1 MTNGELYALAQLIVP
16 ELTAKAFVQFY
27 NIAFEKISREVRL
40 LTKILKPN
48 SESPSIPI
56 DPPPIIPPET
66 KNVNQYES
74 LRKLNV
80 VKIDSVKDTSG
91 DDIFWE
97 VRHGKLLIYDS
108 NKELITNETIGN
120 HNLEI
125 EYWESISGA
134 IKPFPTDTVTEN
146 DPNAIEYAIEEWN
159 KSIPSISDVEVQLC
173 ALYLMITELAGI
185 FPLEPGTVELY
196 ANKFSGA
203 FQAVKTKYNSGNSP
217 ATITQV
223 HF

>member
-1 MTNGELYALAQLIVP
+1 MTNGELYALAQLIIP

-40 LTKILKPN
+40 ETQIIKPKI
-48 SESPSIPI
+48 
-56 DPPPIIPPET
+56 
-66 KNVNQYES
+66 VNQYEDPNNF
-74 LRKLNV
+74 RKLDI
-80 VKIDSVKDTSG
+80 VKIDSVKDTSR
-91 DDIFWE
+91 DDVYWE
-97 VRHGKLLIYDS
+97 VRHRKLLIYDS
-108 NKELITNETIGN
+108 NKELITNKTVGN

-134 IKPFPTDTVTEN
+134 IKPFPTDAVIEN
-146 DPNAIEYAIEEWN
+146 NPDAIEEWN
-159 KSIPSISDVEVQLC
+159 VSTPSISDTEVQLC

>member
-1 MTNGELYALAQLIVP
+1 MTNGELLALAQLIVP

-40 LTKILKPN
+40 ITTVLKPT
-48 SESPSIPI
+48 SVS
-56 DPPPIIPPET
+56 
-66 KNVNQYES
+66 QYRDLLEQ
-74 LRKLNV
+74 KA

-91 DDIFWE
+91 DDIYWE
-97 VRHGKLLIYDS
+97 VKHRKLLIYDS
-108 NKELITNETIGN
+108 NRELITNETVGN

-134 IKPFPTDTVTEN
+134 IKPFPTNTVTEN
-146 DPNAIEYAIEEWN
+146 DPNAIEEWN
-159 KSIPSISDVEVQLC
+159 RSIPGTGDVEVQLC

-223 HF
+223 YF

>member
-1 MTNGELYALAQLIVP
+1 MTNGELLALAQLIVP

-40 LTKILKPN
+40 RTQILKPN
-48 SESPSIPI
+48 H
-56 DPPPIIPPET
+56 
-66 KNVNQYES
+66 VNQYED
-74 LRKLNV
+74 LNNFWKLDI
-80 VKIDSVKDTSG
+80 VKIDSVKDTSR

-97 VRHGKLLIYDS
+97 VRHRKLLIYDS
-108 NKELITNETIGN
+108 NRELITDATIGN
-120 HNLEI
+120 HKLEI
-125 EYWESISGA
+125 EYWVNISRA
-134 IKPFPTDTVTEN
+134 ITPFPTDTEIEN
-146 DPNAIEYAIEEWN
+146 NPNAIEEWN
-159 KSIPSISDVEVQLC
+159 KSIPGTGDVEVQLC

-223 HF
+223 YF

>member
-1 MTNGELYALAQLIVP
+1 MTNGELLALAQLIVP

-40 LTKILKPN
+40 LTTVLRPT
-48 SESPSIPI
+48 SVSLY
-56 DPPPIIPPET
+56 
-66 KNVNQYES
+66 KNLLEQNA
-74 LRKLNV
+74 
-80 VKIDSVKDTSG
+80 VKIDSVKDASG

-97 VRHGKLLIYDS
+97 VRHRKLLIYDS
-108 NKELITNETIGN
+108 NKELITDATIGN
-120 HNLEI
+120 HKLEI
-125 EYWESISGA
+125 EYWVNISGA
-134 IKPFPTDTVTEN
+134 IKPFPTDTEIEN
-146 DPNAIEYAIEEWN
+146 NPNAIEDWN
-159 KSIPSISDVEVQLC
+159 KLIPNISDVEVQLC

-185 FPLEPGTVELY
+185 FPMEPGTVELY

-223 HF
+223 YF

>member
-1 MTNGELYALAQLIVP
+1 MTNGELLALAQLIVP

-40 LTKILKPN
+40 RTQILKPN
-48 SESPSIPI
+48 
-56 DPPPIIPPET
+56 
-66 KNVNQYES
+66 NVNQYED
-74 LRKLNV
+74 LRKLDI

-91 DDIFWE
+91 DDVYWE
-97 VRHGKLLIYDS
+97 VRHRKLLIYDS
-108 NKELITNETIGN
+108 NKELITDATIGN
-120 HNLEI
+120 HKLEI
-125 EYWESISGA
+125 EYWVRISKA
-134 IKPFPTDTVTEN
+134 IKLSFPTDDDIESN
-146 DPNAIEYAIEEWN
+146 PNIIEEWN
-159 KSIPSISDVEVQLC
+159 EMIPGVEDTEVQLC

-185 FPLEPGTVELY
+185 FPMEPGTVELY

>member
-1 MTNGELYALAQLIVP
+1 MTSGELLALAQLIVP

-40 LTKILKPN
+40 LTAVLRPT
-48 SESPSIPI
+48 SVSLY
-56 DPPPIIPPET
+56 
-66 KNVNQYES
+66 KNLLEQNA
-74 LRKLNV
+74 
-80 VKIDSVKDTSG
+80 VKIDSVKDASG

-97 VRHGKLLIYDS
+97 VRHRKLLIYDS
-108 NKELITNETIGN
+108 NKELITDATIGN
-120 HNLEI
+120 HKFEI

-134 IKPFPTDTVTEN
+134 IKPFPTDTVIEN
-146 DPNAIEYAIEEWN
+146 DPNAIEEWN

-185 FPLEPGTVELY
+185 FPMEPGTVELY

-223 HF
+223 YF

>member
-40 LTKILKPN
+40 LTTVLRPT
-48 SESPSIPI
+48 SVSLY
-56 DPPPIIPPET
+56 
-66 KNVNQYES
+66 KNLLEQNA
-74 LRKLNV
+74 
-80 VKIDSVKDTSG
+80 VKIDSVKDASG

-97 VRHGKLLIYDS
+97 VRHRKLLIYDS
-108 NKELITNETIGN
+108 NKELITDATIGN
-120 HNLEI
+120 HKLEI
-125 EYWESISGA
+125 EYWVRISKA
-134 IKPFPTDTVTEN
+134 IKLSFPTDDDIESN
-146 DPNAIEYAIEEWN
+146 PNIIEEWN
-159 KSIPSISDVEVQLC
+159 EMIPGVEDTEVQLC

-185 FPLEPGTVELY
+185 FPMEPGTVELY

-223 HF
+223 YF

>member
-1 MTNGELYALAQLIVP
+1 MTNGELLALAQLIVP

-40 LTKILKPN
+40 ITTVLKPT
-48 SESPSIPI
+48 SVS
-56 DPPPIIPPET
+56 
-66 KNVNQYES
+66 QYRDLLEQ
-74 LRKLNV
+74 KA

-91 DDIFWE
+91 DDIYWE
-97 VRHGKLLIYDS
+97 VKHRKLLIYDS
-108 NKELITNETIGN
+108 NRELITNETVGN
-120 HNLEI
+120 HKLEI
-125 EYWESISGA
+125 EYWVRISKA
-134 IKPFPTDTVTEN
+134 IKLSFPTDDDIESN
-146 DPNAIEYAIEEWN
+146 PNIIEEWN
-159 KSIPSISDVEVQLC
+159 EMIPGVEDTEVQLC

-223 HF
+223 YF

>member
-1 MTNGELYALAQLIVP
+1 MTNGELLALAQLIVP

-40 LTKILKPN
+40 MTTVLKPT
-48 SESPSIPI
+48 SVS
-56 DPPPIIPPET
+56 
-66 KNVNQYES
+66 QYRNLLEQ
-74 LRKLNV
+74 NV

-134 IKPFPTDTVTEN
+134 IKPFPTNTETEN
-146 DPNAIEYAIEEWN
+146 DPNAIEAWN
-159 KSIPSISDVEVQLC
+159 TSIPSISDVEVQLC

-185 FPLEPGTVELY
+185 FPMEPGTVELY

-203 FQAVKTKYNSGNSP
+203 FQAIKTKYNSGNSP

-223 HF
+223 YF

>member
-1 MTNGELYALAQLIVP
+1 MKNGELLALAQLIVP

-40 LTKILKPN
+40 LTTVLKPN
-48 SESPSIPI
+48 
-56 DPPPIIPPET
+56 
-66 KNVNQYES
+66 NVNQYES
-74 LRKLNV
+74 LMKLNV

-91 DDIFWE
+91 DDVYWE
-97 VRHGKLLIYDS
+97 VRHRKLLIYDS
-108 NKELITNETIGN
+108 NKELITNETVGN

-125 EYWESISGA
+125 EYWVNISGA
-134 IKPFPTDTVTEN
+134 IKPFPTDDDIESN
-146 DPNAIEYAIEEWN
+146 PNIIEEWN
-159 KSIPSISDVEVQLC
+159 EMIPGVEDTEVQLC

-223 HF
+223 YF

>member
-40 LTKILKPN
+40 LTTVLRPT
-48 SESPSIPI
+48 SVSLY
-56 DPPPIIPPET
+56 
-66 KNVNQYES
+66 KNLLEQNA
-74 LRKLNV
+74 
-80 VKIDSVKDTSG
+80 VKIDSVKDASG

-97 VRHGKLLIYDS
+97 VRHRKLLIYDS
-108 NKELITNETIGN
+108 NKELITDATIGN
-120 HNLEI
+120 HKLEI
-125 EYWESISGA
+125 EYWVRISKA
-134 IKPFPTDTVTEN
+134 MKPFPTD
-146 DPNAIEYAIEEWN
+146 IELEGGSYTIEEWN
-159 KSIPSISDVEVQLC
+159 ELVCDIDDTEVQLC

-185 FPLEPGTVELY
+185 FPMEPGTVELY

-223 HF
+223 YF

>member
-1 MTNGELYALAQLIVP
+1 MTNGELYALAQLIIP

-40 LTKILKPN
+40 RTITFKPTTV
-48 SESPSIPI
+48 S
-56 DPPPIIPPET
+56 
-66 KNVNQYES
+66 QYENI
-74 LRKLNV
+74 LNLIA

-91 DDIFWE
+91 DDVYWE
-97 VRHGKLLIYDS
+97 VKHRKLLIYDS
-108 NKELITNETIGN
+108 NKELITNATIGN
-120 HNLEI
+120 HKLEI
-125 EYWESISGA
+125 EYWARISETM
-134 IKPFPTDTVTEN
+134 KPFPTD
-146 DPNAIEYAIEEWN
+146 IELEGGSYTIEEWN
-159 KSIPSISDVEVQLC
+159 ELVCDIDDTEVQLC

-185 FPLEPGTVELY
+185 FPMEPGTVELY

>member
-1 MTNGELYALAQLIVP
+1 MTNGELLALAQLIVP

-40 LTKILKPN
+40 LTTVLRPT
-48 SESPSIPI
+48 SVSLY
-56 DPPPIIPPET
+56 
-66 KNVNQYES
+66 KNLLEQNA
-74 LRKLNV
+74 
-80 VKIDSVKDTSG
+80 VKIDSVKDASG

-97 VRHGKLLIYDS
+97 VRHRKLLIYDS
-108 NKELITNETIGN
+108 NKELITDATIGN
-120 HNLEI
+120 HKLEI
-125 EYWESISGA
+125 EHWVRISKA
-134 IKPFPTDTVTEN
+134 IKLSFPTDDDIESN
-146 DPNAIEYAIEEWN
+146 PNAIEEWN
-159 KSIPSISDVEVQLC
+159 EMIPGVEDTEVQLC

-223 HF
+223 YF

>member
-1 MTNGELYALAQLIVP
+1 MTNGELLALAQLIVP

-40 LTKILKPN
+40 LTTVLRPT
-48 SESPSIPI
+48 SVSLY
-56 DPPPIIPPET
+56 
-66 KNVNQYES
+66 KNLLEQNA
-74 LRKLNV
+74 
-80 VKIDSVKDTSG
+80 VKIDSVKDASG

-97 VRHGKLLIYDS
+97 VRHRKLLIYDS
-108 NKELITNETIGN
+108 NKELITDATIGN
-120 HNLEI
+120 HKLEI
-125 EYWESISGA
+125 EYWVRISKA
-134 IKPFPTDTVTEN
+134 TKSFPTDDDIESN
-146 DPNAIEYAIEEWN
+146 PNIIEEWN
-159 KSIPSISDVEVQLC
+159 EMIPGVEDTEVQLC

-185 FPLEPGTVELY
+185 FPMEPGTVELY

-223 HF
+223 YF

>member
-1 MTNGELYALAQLIVP
+1 MKNGELLALAQLIVP

-40 LTKILKPN
+40 RTQILKPN
-48 SESPSIPI
+48 
-56 DPPPIIPPET
+56 
-66 KNVNQYES
+66 NVNQYED
-74 LRKLNV
+74 LRKLDI

-91 DDIFWE
+91 DDIYWE
-97 VRHGKLLIYDS
+97 VKHRKLLIYDS
-108 NKELITNETIGN
+108 NRELITDATIGN
-120 HNLEI
+120 HKLEI

-146 DPNAIEYAIEEWN
+146 DPNAIENAIEEWN
-159 KSIPSISDVEVQLC
+159 KSIPGTSDVEVQLC

-185 FPLEPGTVELY
+185 FPMEPGTVELY

-203 FQAVKTKYNSGNSP
+203 FQAIKTKYNSGNSP

>member
-1 MTNGELYALAQLIVP
+1 MTNGELLALAQLIVP

-40 LTKILKPN
+40 LTTVLRPT
-48 SESPSIPI
+48 SVSLY
-56 DPPPIIPPET
+56 
-66 KNVNQYES
+66 KNLLEQNA
-74 LRKLNV
+74 
-80 VKIDSVKDTSG
+80 VKIDSVKDASG

-97 VRHGKLLIYDS
+97 VRHRKLLIYDS
-108 NKELITNETIGN
+108 NKELITDATIGN
-120 HNLEI
+120 HKLEI
-125 EYWESISGA
+125 EYWVRISKA
-134 IKPFPTDTVTEN
+134 IKFDDDIESN
-146 DPNAIEYAIEEWN
+146 PNIIEEWN
-159 KSIPSISDVEVQLC
+159 EMIPGVEDTEVQLC

-185 FPLEPGTVELY
+185 FPMEPGTVELY

-223 HF
+223 YF

>member
-1 MTNGELYALAQLIVP
+1 MTNCELLALAQLIVP

-40 LTKILKPN
+40 RTITFKPTTV
-48 SESPSIPI
+48 S
-56 DPPPIIPPET
+56 
-66 KNVNQYES
+66 QYENI
-74 LRKLNV
+74 LNLIA

-91 DDIFWE
+91 DDVYWE
-97 VRHGKLLIYDS
+97 VKHRKLLIYDS
-108 NKELITNETIGN
+108 NKELITDATIGN
-120 HNLEI
+120 HKLEI
-125 EYWESISGA
+125 EYWVRISKA
-134 IKPFPTDTVTEN
+134 IKLSFPTDDDIESN
-146 DPNAIEYAIEEWN
+146 PNIIEEWN
-159 KSIPSISDVEVQLC
+159 EMIPGVEDTEVQLC

>member
-1 MTNGELYALAQLIVP
+1 MKNGELLALAQLIIP

-40 LTKILKPN
+40 RTQILKPN
-48 SESPSIPI
+48 
-56 DPPPIIPPET
+56 
-66 KNVNQYES
+66 NVNQYED
-74 LRKLNV
+74 LRKLDI
-80 VKIDSVKDTSG
+80 VKIDSVKDASG

-97 VRHGKLLIYDS
+97 VRHRKLLIYDS
-108 NKELITNETIGN
+108 NKELITDATIGN
-120 HNLEI
+120 HKLEI
-125 EYWESISGA
+125 EYWVLISKA
-134 IKPFPTDTVTEN
+134 IKLSFPTDDDIESN
-146 DPNAIEYAIEEWN
+146 PNIIEEWN
-159 KSIPSISDVEVQLC
+159 EFVCYIDDTEVLLC

-185 FPLEPGTVELY
+185 FPMEPGTVELY

-223 HF
+223 YF

>member
-1 MTNGELYALAQLIVP
+1 MTNGELYALAQLIIP

-40 LTKILKPN
+40 LTTVLRPT
-48 SESPSIPI
+48 SVSLY
-56 DPPPIIPPET
+56 
-66 KNVNQYES
+66 KNLLEQNA
-74 LRKLNV
+74 
-80 VKIDSVKDTSG
+80 VKIDSVKDASG

-97 VRHGKLLIYDS
+97 VRHRKLLIYDS
-108 NKELITNETIGN
+108 NKELITDATIGN
-120 HNLEI
+120 HKLEI
-125 EYWESISGA
+125 EYWVRISKA
-134 IKPFPTDTVTEN
+134 IKLSFPTDDDIESN
-146 DPNAIEYAIEEWN
+146 PNIIEEWN
-159 KSIPSISDVEVQLC
+159 EMIPGVEDTEVQLC

-185 FPLEPGTVELY
+185 FPMEPGTVELY

>member
-1 MTNGELYALAQLIVP
+1 MTNGELLALAQLIVP

-40 LTKILKPN
+40 ITTVLKPT
-48 SESPSIPI
+48 SVS
-56 DPPPIIPPET
+56 
-66 KNVNQYES
+66 QYRDLLEQ
-74 LRKLNV
+74 KA
-80 VKIDSVKDTSG
+80 VKIDSVKDASG

-97 VRHGKLLIYDS
+97 VRHRKLLIYDS
-108 NKELITNETIGN
+108 NKELITDATIGN
-120 HNLEI
+120 HKLEI
-125 EYWESISGA
+125 EYWVRISKA
-134 IKPFPTDTVTEN
+134 IKLSFPTDDDIESN
-146 DPNAIEYAIEEWN
+146 PNIIEEWN
-159 KSIPSISDVEVQLC
+159 EMIPGVEDTEVQLC

-185 FPLEPGTVELY
+185 FPMEPGTVELY

>member
-1 MTNGELYALAQLIVP
+1 MTNGELLALAQLIVP

-40 LTKILKPN
+40 RTQILKPN
-48 SESPSIPI
+48 
-56 DPPPIIPPET
+56 
-66 KNVNQYES
+66 NVNQYED
-74 LRKLNV
+74 LRKLDI
-80 VKIDSVKDTSG
+80 VKIDSVKDTSR
-91 DDIFWE
+91 DDVYWE
-97 VRHGKLLIYDS
+97 VRHRKLLIYDS
-108 NKELITNETIGN
+108 NRELITNETVGN

-125 EYWESISGA
+125 EYWVNISGA
-134 IKPFPTDTVTEN
+134 IKPFPTDTEIEN
-146 DPNAIEYAIEEWN
+146 YPNAIEEWN
-159 KSIPSISDVEVQLC
+159 KSIPPGTSDVEVQLC

-185 FPLEPGTVELY
+185 FPMEPGTVELY

-223 HF
+223 YF

>member
-1 MTNGELYALAQLIVP
+1 MTNGELYALAQLIIP

-40 LTKILKPN
+40 ITTVLKPT
-48 SESPSIPI
+48 SVS
-56 DPPPIIPPET
+56 
-66 KNVNQYES
+66 QYRDLLEQ
-74 LRKLNV
+74 NA

-91 DDIFWE
+91 DDIYWE
-97 VRHGKLLIYDS
+97 VKHRKLLIYDS
-108 NKELITNETIGN
+108 NRELITNETVGN

-134 IKPFPTDTVTEN
+134 IKPFPTDTVIEN
-146 DPNAIEYAIEEWN
+146 DPNAIEDWN
-159 KSIPSISDVEVQLC
+159 KLIPDISDVEVQLC
-173 ALYLMITELAGI
+173 ALYLMITELAVI

-223 HF
+223 YF

>member
-1 MTNGELYALAQLIVP
+1 MTNGELYALAQLIIP

-40 LTKILKPN
+40 RTQILKPN
-48 SESPSIPI
+48 
-56 DPPPIIPPET
+56 
-66 KNVNQYES
+66 NVNQYED
-74 LRKLNV
+74 LRKLDI
-80 VKIDSVKDTSG
+80 VKIDSVKDTSR
-91 DDIFWE
+91 DDVYWE
-97 VRHGKLLIYDS
+97 VRHRKLLIYDS
-108 NKELITNETIGN
+108 NKELITNETVGN

-125 EYWESISGA
+125 EYWVNISGA
-134 IKPFPTDTVTEN
+134 IKPFPTDTEIEN
-146 DPNAIEYAIEEWN
+146 DPNAIEAWN
-159 KSIPSISDVEVQLC
+159 TSIPSISDVEVQLC

-185 FPLEPGTVELY
+185 FPMEPGTVELY

-223 HF
+223 YF

>member
-1 MTNGELYALAQLIVP
+1 MTNGELLALAQLIVP

-40 LTKILKPN
+40 LTTVLRPT
-48 SESPSIPI
+48 SVSLY
-56 DPPPIIPPET
+56 
-66 KNVNQYES
+66 KNLLEQNA
-74 LRKLNV
+74 
-80 VKIDSVKDTSG
+80 VKIDSVKDASG

-97 VRHGKLLIYDS
+97 VRHRKLLIYDS
-108 NKELITNETIGN
+108 NKELITDATIGK
-120 HNLEI
+120 HKLEI

-134 IKPFPTDTVTEN
+134 IKPFPTDDDIESN
-146 DPNAIEYAIEEWN
+146 PNIIEEWN
-159 KSIPSISDVEVQLC
+159 EMIPGVEDTEVQLC

-185 FPLEPGTVELY
+185 FPMEPGTVELY

-223 HF
+223 YF

>member
-1 MTNGELYALAQLIVP
+1 MTNGELLALAQLIVP

-40 LTKILKPN
+40 RTQILKPN
-48 SESPSIPI
+48 
-56 DPPPIIPPET
+56 
-66 KNVNQYES
+66 NVNQYED
-74 LRKLNV
+74 LRKLDI

-91 DDIFWE
+91 DDIYWE
-97 VRHGKLLIYDS
+97 VKHRKLLIYDS
-108 NKELITNETIGN
+108 NKELITDATIGN
-120 HNLEI
+120 HKLEI
-125 EYWESISGA
+125 EYWVRISKA
-134 IKPFPTDTVTEN
+134 IKLSFPTDDDIESN
-146 DPNAIEYAIEEWN
+146 PNIIEEWN
-159 KSIPSISDVEVQLC
+159 EMIPGVEDTEVQLC

-185 FPLEPGTVELY
+185 FPMEPGTVELY

-223 HF
+223 YF

>member
-1 MTNGELYALAQLIVP
+1 MTNGELLALAQLIVP

-40 LTKILKPN
+40 LTTVLRPT
-48 SESPSIPI
+48 SVSLY
-56 DPPPIIPPET
+56 
-66 KNVNQYES
+66 KNLLEQNA
-74 LRKLNV
+74 
-80 VKIDSVKDTSG
+80 VKIDSVKDASG

-97 VRHGKLLIYDS
+97 VRHRKLLIYDS
-108 NKELITNETIGN
+108 NKELITDATIGN
-120 HNLEI
+120 HKLEI
-125 EYWESISGA
+125 EYWERISKA
-134 IKPFPTDTVTEN
+134 IKLSFPTDDDIESN
-146 DPNAIEYAIEEWN
+146 PNIIEEWN
-159 KSIPSISDVEVQLC
+159 EMIPGVEDTEVQLC

>member
-1 MTNGELYALAQLIVP
+1 MTNGELYALAQLIIP

-40 LTKILKPN
+40 RTQILKPN
-48 SESPSIPI
+48 
-56 DPPPIIPPET
+56 
-66 KNVNQYES
+66 NVYQYED
-74 LRKLNV
+74 LNSFGELDI
-80 VKIDSVKDTSG
+80 VKIDSVKDTSR
-91 DDIFWE
+91 DDVYWE
-97 VRHGKLLIYDS
+97 VRHRKLLIYDS
-108 NKELITNETIGN
+108 NKELITNETVGN

-125 EYWESISGA
+125 EYWVNISGA
-134 IKPFPTDTVTEN
+134 IKPFPTDTVIEN
-146 DPNAIEYAIEEWN
+146 DPNAIEEWN
-159 KSIPSISDVEVQLC
+159 KLIPGTSDVEVQLC

-223 HF
+223 YF

>member
-1 MTNGELYALAQLIVP
+1 MKNGELLALAQLIIP

-40 LTKILKPN
+40 ITTVLKPT
-48 SESPSIPI
+48 SVS
-56 DPPPIIPPET
+56 
-66 KNVNQYES
+66 QYRDLLEQ
-74 LRKLNV
+74 KA

-91 DDIFWE
+91 DDIYWE
-97 VRHGKLLIYDS
+97 VKHRKLLIYDS
-108 NKELITNETIGN
+108 NRELITNETVGN

-125 EYWESISGA
+125 EYWVNISGA
-134 IKPFPTDTVTEN
+134 IKPFPTDTEIEN
-146 DPNAIEYAIEEWN
+146 NPNAIEEWN
-159 KSIPSISDVEVQLC
+159 KLIPDISDVEVQLC

-185 FPLEPGTVELY
+185 FPMEPGTVELY

-223 HF
+223 YF

>member
-1 MTNGELYALAQLIVP
+1 MTNGELYALAQLIIP

-40 LTKILKPN
+40 MTTVLRPTSVSLY
-48 SESPSIPI
+48 
-56 DPPPIIPPET
+56 
-66 KNVNQYES
+66 KNLLEQNA
-74 LRKLNV
+74 

-91 DDIFWE
+91 DDIYWE
-97 VRHGKLLIYDS
+97 VRHRKLLIYDS
-108 NKELITNETIGN
+108 NKELITDATIGN
-120 HNLEI
+120 HKLEI
-125 EYWESISGA
+125 EYWVRISKA
-134 IKPFPTDTVTEN
+134 TKSFPTDDDIESN
-146 DPNAIEYAIEEWN
+146 PNIIEEWN
-159 KSIPSISDVEVQLC
+159 EMIPGVEDTEVQLC

-223 HF
+223 YF

>member
-1 MTNGELYALAQLIVP
+1 MTNGELLALAQLIVP

-40 LTKILKPN
+40 LTTVLRPT
-48 SESPSIPI
+48 SVSLY
-56 DPPPIIPPET
+56 
-66 KNVNQYES
+66 KNLLEQNA
-74 LRKLNV
+74 
-80 VKIDSVKDTSG
+80 VKIDSVKDASG

-97 VRHGKLLIYDS
+97 VRHRKLLIYDS
-108 NKELITNETIGN
+108 NKELITDATIGN
-120 HNLEI
+120 HKLEI
-125 EYWESISGA
+125 EYWVRISKA
-134 IKPFPTDTVTEN
+134 IKLSFPTDDDIESN
-146 DPNAIEYAIEEWN
+146 PNIIEEWN
-159 KSIPSISDVEVQLC
+159 EMILGVEDTEVQLC

-185 FPLEPGTVELY
+185 FPMEPGTVELY

-223 HF
+223 YF

>member
-1 MTNGELYALAQLIVP
+1 MTNGELLALAQLIVP

-40 LTKILKPN
+40 RTQILKPK
-48 SESPSIPI
+48 I
-56 DPPPIIPPET
+56 
-66 KNVNQYES
+66 VNQYED
-74 LRKLNV
+74 LRKLDI

-91 DDIFWE
+91 DDIYWE
-97 VRHGKLLIYDS
+97 VKHRKLLIYDS
-108 NKELITNETIGN
+108 NRELITNETVGN

-125 EYWESISGA
+125 EYWVNISGA
-134 IKPFPTDTVTEN
+134 IKLSFPTDDDIESN
-146 DPNAIEYAIEEWN
+146 PNIIEEWN
-159 KSIPSISDVEVQLC
+159 EMIPGVEDTEVQLC

-185 FPLEPGTVELY
+185 FPMEPGTVELY

-223 HF
+223 YF

>member
-1 MTNGELYALAQLIVP
+1 MTNGELYALAQLIIP

-40 LTKILKPN
+40 LTAVLRPT
-48 SESPSIPI
+48 SVSIY
-56 DPPPIIPPET
+56 
-66 KNVNQYES
+66 KNLLEQNA
-74 LRKLNV
+74 
-80 VKIDSVKDTSG
+80 VKIDSVKDASG

-97 VRHGKLLIYDS
+97 VRHRKLLIYDS
-108 NKELITNETIGN
+108 NKELITDATIGN
-120 HNLEI
+120 HKLEI

-146 DPNAIEYAIEEWN
+146 DPNVIEDAIEDWN
-159 KSIPSISDVEVQLC
+159 KSIPDISDVEVQLC

-185 FPLEPGTVELY
+185 FPMEPGTVELY

-223 HF
+223 YF

>member
-1 MTNGELYALAQLIVP
+1 MTNGELLALAQLIVP

-40 LTKILKPN
+40 LTTVLRPT
-48 SESPSIPI
+48 SVSLY
-56 DPPPIIPPET
+56 
-66 KNVNQYES
+66 KNLLEQNA
-74 LRKLNV
+74 
-80 VKIDSVKDTSG
+80 VKIDSVKDASG

-97 VRHGKLLIYDS
+97 VRHRKLLIYDS
-108 NKELITNETIGN
+108 NKELITDATIGN
-120 HNLEI
+120 HKLEI
-125 EYWESISGA
+125 EYWVRISKA
-134 IKPFPTDTVTEN
+134 TKLSFPTDDDIESN
-146 DPNAIEYAIEEWN
+146 PNIIEEWN
-159 KSIPSISDVEVQLC
+159 EMIPGVEDTEVQLC

-185 FPLEPGTVELY
+185 FPMEPGTVELY

-223 HF
+223 YF